1 MAQSLSDAFTIG
13 GLTRG
18 GGDGTVLV
26 AMRGRLINID
36 TGHEST
42 YKVDGDGVVTV
53 LAGSTATVNDIDLD
67 FGAGLIE
74 TDFIDVDG
82 TGTTSI
88 EGAGLTLSVTFG
100 EELIRAL
107 DEGGL
112 QIIGAFANVGW
123 SIGDAGQRIYTHGI
137 APPDNSAPAPVGL
150 RSIDGNN
157 VRLAIG
163 VPYEP
168 EGGTQI
174 AFNEYAMINFD
185 IIAIAKRLKI

>member
-1 MAQSLSDAFTIG
+1 MAQSFSDAFTIG
-13 GLTRG
+13 GLTGG

-26 AMRGRLINID
+26 AMRGRMINID
-36 TGHEST
+36 AGHESE

-53 LAGSTATVNDIDLD
+53 LAGSTATVDDIDLD
-67 FGAGLIE
+67 FGAGLITTE
-74 TDFIDVDG
+74 SIDVDG
-82 TGTTSI
+82 TGTTTI
-88 EGAGLTLSVTFG
+88 EGAGLVLCIAFG
-100 EELIRAL
+100 DGIIRAHQP
-107 DEGGL
+107 GGL

-123 SIGDAGQRIYTHGI
+123 SIGDAGQRVLTHGI

-150 RSIDGNN
+150 KSIDGNH
-157 VRLAIG
+157 LKIAIG

-174 AFNEYAMINFD
+174 AFNEFAMINFD